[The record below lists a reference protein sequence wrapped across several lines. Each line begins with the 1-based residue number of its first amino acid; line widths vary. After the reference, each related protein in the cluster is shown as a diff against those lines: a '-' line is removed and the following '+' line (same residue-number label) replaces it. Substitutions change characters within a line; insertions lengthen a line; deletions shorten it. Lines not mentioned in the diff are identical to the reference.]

1 MMNSATGDSRAVS
14 RLIVE
19 AAAMNSRA
27 LTATK
32 RRACRGGITP
42 AGISRPA
49 AAGVFGVDA
58 TVGPAVEAHG
68 RIAGEDHAEQ
78 DLHRARE
85 PPRSVVRPGGQ
96 RRIGVDETDGGKR
109 HGEDRMGELHQRKV
123 FRYGIHAETVF
134 AAAKIAK
141 AEGNRKT
148 SSDCRDGPEKR
159 AAPARRKGKIRIA
172 RFSGG
177 AGRTHP
183 RKSKIIRIFAHI
195 FR

>member
-1 MMNSATGDSRAVS
+1 MPGRNHAGGDF
-14 RLIVE
+14 
-19 AAAMNSRA
+19 AA
-27 LTATK
+27 
-32 RRACRGGITP
+32 RG
-42 AGISRPA
+42 
-49 AAGVFGVDA
+49 AGVFGVDA

-96 RRIGVDETDGGKR
+96 RRIGVDEADGGER

-123 FRYGIHAETVF
+123 FRYGIHAKTVF

-159 AAPARRKGKIRIA
+159 GGTGAMKGENQD
-172 RFSGG
+172 
-177 AGRTHP
+177 RT
-183 RKSKIIRIFAHI
+183 I
-195 FR
+195 FRRGRADASPEIQNNSYICTHF